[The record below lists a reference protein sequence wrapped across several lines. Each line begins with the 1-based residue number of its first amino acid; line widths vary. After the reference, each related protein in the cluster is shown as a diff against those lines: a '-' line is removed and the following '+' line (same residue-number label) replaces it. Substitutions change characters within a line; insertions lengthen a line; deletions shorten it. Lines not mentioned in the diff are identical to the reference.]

1 MALLDEEDP
10 YLRGLN
16 FGDSGYILIRR
27 NEQGEFAKI
36 FKSEEKQY
44 RFNAPFQCGT
54 GKPLPT
60 NADVF
65 LHRVRNND
73 VLLLASDGVFDNA
86 TEADILTC
94 MKPKENG

>member
-1 MALLDEEDP
+1 MALIDP
-10 YLRGLN
+10 QDPFIRGLN
-16 FGDSGYILIRR
+16 FGDSGYMLIRM
-27 NEQGEFAKI
+27 NDQGHFNKI

-65 LHRVRNND
+65 LHQVKHND
-73 VLLLASDGVFDNA
+73 VLILASDGVFDNA
-86 TEADILTC
+86 TETDILNC
-94 MKPKENG
+94 IKPK